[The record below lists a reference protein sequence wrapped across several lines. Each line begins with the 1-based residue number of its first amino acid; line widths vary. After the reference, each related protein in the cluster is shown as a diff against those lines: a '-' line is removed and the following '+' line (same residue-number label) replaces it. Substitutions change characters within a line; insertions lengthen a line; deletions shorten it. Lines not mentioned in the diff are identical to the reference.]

1 MPYEFDGHEYPL
13 VRMRLREWL
22 DESDWD
28 RFYADFTELLEGGA
42 PFAAVLDTVS
52 LRAPEIRQ
60 LRGLAAWIQ
69 NHQEPLGRLHRGCAC
84 VIDSPMIRGTLKAVV
99 HMQPMPMPM
108 AVFEGAAEANAWAR
122 ERVADLLPQADPKV
136 AS

>member
-1 MPYEFDGHEYPL
+1 MPYKFDGREYPL
-13 VRMRLREWL
+13 VRMHLREWL
-22 DESDWD
+22 DESEWD
-28 RFYADFTELLEGGA
+28 RFYADFTELLEHEQ

-69 NHQEPLGRLHRGCAC
+69 NHQQPLARLHRGCAC
-84 VIDSPMIRGTLKAVV
+84 VIDSPMIRGTLKAVI

-108 AVFEGAAEANAWAR
+108 AVFDDAAEADRWAR
-122 ERVADLLPQADPKV
+122 ERVADLQSQADPKV